1 MPNLSALLCSRICH
15 DLINPLG
22 AIGNGIE
29 LMGMAGAAEGPEM
42 ALVNESVGNATAR
55 VKFMRFAFGAA
66 TADQTVRNSD
76 ILTTLQ
82 DVTRGSRLRYVWNV
96 AGDPLRLDLRVA
108 LQSMMCLETALPMG
122 GDIEVTFIE
131 GVWRVIARNER
142 LNLDPALWAPL
153 SKGICPDDLIP
164 AQVQFGLLP
173 DAAAEAG
180 RDLTLKHGADWVTI
194 SF

>member
-1 MPNLSALLCSRICH
+1 MSNLTALLCSRICH

-29 LMGMAGAAEGPEM
+29 LLGMTDGAPGPEM

-55 VKFMRFAFGAA
+55 VKFMRLAFGAA
-66 TADQTVRNSD
+66 TADQTVYSND

-82 DVTRGSRLRYVWNV
+82 DVTRGSRLRYDWNV
-96 AGDPLRLDLRVA
+96 AGDPKRLDLRVA
-108 LQSMMCLETALPMG
+108 LQSMMCVETALPMG
-122 GDIEVTFIE
+122 GEIEVTLV
-131 GVWRVIARNER
+131 GNVWRIKARNDR

-153 SKGICPDDLIP
+153 SKGNCPENLIP

-173 DAAAEAG
+173 ETAFEAG
-180 RDLTLKHGADWVTI
+180 RTLALNHGADWVTI